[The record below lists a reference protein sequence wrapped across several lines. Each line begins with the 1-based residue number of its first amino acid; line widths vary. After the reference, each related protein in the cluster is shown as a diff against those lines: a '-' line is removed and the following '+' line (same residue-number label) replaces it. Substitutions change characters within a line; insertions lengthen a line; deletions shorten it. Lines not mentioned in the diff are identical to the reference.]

1 MMEVI
6 AAKLA
11 SIQSFVL
18 NVFVM
23 MIQVNLYQRPS
34 FCHQLIQNIIRDL
47 FVIYLNRTCREH
59 VLFKIQD
66 FNTCMEKSNFLLF
79 FLSIFRFS
87 ITISGY
93 RLIETDIF
101 TTLYNELRHKY
112 SIFIETLEVKRKKF
126 CIFKQIF
133 FSTCSIR

>member
-1 MMEVI
+1 MAFAMMKPTLQGAAMMEVI

-18 NVFVM
+18 NVFVT
-23 MIQVNLYQRPS
+23 MIQVNLYQRPT
-34 FCHQLIQNIIRDL
+34 FCHQLIQNMIRDL

-66 FNTCMEKSNFLLF
+66 FNTCMEKSKFLLL

-87 ITISGY
+87 IITISGFI
-93 RLIETDIF
+93 LI
-101 TTLYNELRHKY
+101 L
-112 SIFIETLEVKRKKF
+112 
-126 CIFKQIF
+126 
-133 FSTCSIR
+133 